1 MKKVIEC
8 WYDVETTGLKVKD
21 GAAVVQIAFLIV
33 EDGKVVKELSSTINP
48 FSYNRPITI
57 SAEAMN
63 INGFLEEDFNTM
75 PGLSNVLGEL
85 MDFCTK
91 TYPKNKLTLI
101 GYNNSTFDK
110 YFLEDMFGDQGKQFW
125 LYFNWKQIDIFETV
139 KYLQFSGVMGDT
151 YNQKLGTIAEYLKVE
166 PRGDLHDAL
175 VDVYVTRDIHLKIQE
190 NLG

>member
-110 YFLEDMFGDQGKQFW
+110 YFLEDMFEDQGKSFGYT
-125 LYFNWKQIDIFETV
+125 LTGNKLI
-139 KYLQFSGVMGDT
+139 YLRQLST
-151 YNQKLGTIAEYLKVE
+151 YN
-166 PRGDLHDAL
+166 L
-175 VDVYVTRDIHLKIQE
+175 VVLWVILIIKS
-190 NLG
+190 